1 MDILKREL
9 LDPDRYMYHDYN
21 AYRRGS
27 MYFREG
33 RVLIQNFDG
42 YQAACRVHGHHGTY
56 SVSIT
61 AGSRGSLQMTCEC
74 PQADRAPICK
84 HMIAS
89 LFAVQQYL
97 EQEGGEQW
105 RYRLMQAIDASRS
118 SKSTR
123 VLRARYAILFGLKKE
138 TSYYG
143 SENWHLIPFR
153 LNLKDWTYGEQFKA
167 LEDPEQQNLLL
178 AQHRSWTYSAS
189 SQFRTVDERTVVNAS
204 ILGVNFYNLLGK
216 EAQMYFSAD
225 VASYFPVLR
234 SLNLPL
240 FRLNDKNNNFEQR
253 LLFLDTPGR
262 FEAALAQEG
271 EDYAVHAG
279 MQVEGE
285 RFSTIKSNLELVS
298 SSPAWA
304 LAGNHLLEVENPGA
318 LELIDYFPMRIPKED
333 VQEFRDE
340 FLPKL
345 AQRIPLSG
353 DVFSWTEID
362 VPPVPRLIL
371 SDNKR
376 TLMAEM
382 RFGYGDHEVEFAKD
396 GDELTVRGVPG
407 SWGMLRIHRDP
418 EKESA
423 FYQMLTGARY
433 GLKRSVGALKDGM
446 FELRARTHPL
456 DFLTRS
462 IPLLIDA
469 GFEIYGEENL
479 KVGRI
484 NRARPTISLNITS
497 GIDWFDLDAVVS
509 YGDQEVSLRDIRRA
523 LRRKEKYVKLAD
535 GSIGQIPEE
544 WLERYKQLFDLAE
557 ETENGLRVRDFH
569 LTLVDQLLQDA
580 SATKVAAEYR
590 RRRER
595 LRGFEHIAP
604 QPVPRGFTGELR
616 PYQKAGLDWMHFL
629 HEYGFG
635 GCLADDMGLGKTV
648 EVLAFLQS
656 LREQGQAQGPSLLVV
671 PKSLLANW
679 QREVERF
686 TPELKVLEYFG
697 VSRQK
702 DAAVFD
708 ACDIVLTTYGTMLR
722 DVDFLRGCAFD
733 YAILD
738 ESQAIKNPMAQTSKA
753 ARLLQARHRLVMTG
767 TPVENNIFELWSQF
781 AFLNPGL
788 LGSVDFFKKEF
799 AAPVEKNGG
808 GDGSALQSLRKLV
821 YPFILRRT
829 KEQVAPELPA
839 RTERVLYVDLEPAQ
853 RKLYEHTRS
862 YYRKSLM
869 GLIEEEGMDQ
879 ARMKILEGLL
889 RLRQICIHPALV
901 ESGFKGKVAKFETLI
916 DTLNSLHAEG
926 HKALVFS
933 QFVKTLHM
941 LEKEL
946 QARGLRYVYLDG
958 QTNNRQ
964 EQVDRFQNEPD
975 IPFFLISLKAGG
987 VGLNLTAA
995 DYVIN
1000 IDPWWNP
1007 AVEMQAADRAH
1018 RIGQDKPVFIYK
1030 LIARDTVEEKILQLQ
1045 EKKKELVEQII
1056 STEGSFFKSLTK
1068 EDVGALFS

>member
-9 LDPDRYMYHDYN
+9 LDPDRFMYHDYN

-27 MYFREG
+27 AYYQEG
-33 RVLIQNFDG
+33 RVIVQSFDG
-42 YQAACRVHGHHGTY
+42 HETTCRVHGHHGIY
-56 SVSIT
+56 SVAIT
-61 AGSRGSLQMTCEC
+61 AASRGSIDMTCTC
-74 PQADRAPICK
+74 PQAERAPICK

-89 LFAVQQYL
+89 LFAIQKYL
-97 EQEGGEQW
+97 DEEGGDQW
-105 RYRLMQAIDASRS
+105 RYRLMQALDVSRS

-123 VLRARYAILFGLKKE
+123 TPRARYAILFGLRKE
-138 TSYYG
+138 SSYYAADHWRLV
-143 SENWHLIPFR
+143 SFR
-153 LNLKDWTYGEQFKA
+153 LNLKDWSYAEQFQA
-167 LEDPEQQNLLL
+167 TEDREQQNLLL
-178 AQHRSWTYSAS
+178 DQHRSWTYSATT
-189 SQFRTVDERTVVNAS
+189 QFRNIDERTVVNTTN
-204 ILGVNFYNLLGK
+204 LGVNAYNMIGK
-216 EAQMYFSAD
+216 EGQLYFSPNLAD
-225 VASYFPVLR
+225 YLPVLR
-234 SLNLPL
+234 SLNLPIFL
-240 FRLNDKNNNFEQR
+240 LGNNGHLFEQR
-253 LLFLDTPGR
+253 LLFIDAPGR
-262 FEAALAQEG
+262 FEAALAKEG
-271 EDYAVHAG
+271 EDFTIHAG
-279 MQVEGE
+279 MQVNGE
-285 RFSTIKSNLELVS
+285 RFSTIKSNLELIS
-298 SSPAWA
+298 TSPAWV
-304 LAGNHLLEVENPGA
+304 LAGSHLMEVENPEA
-318 LELIDYFPMRIPKED
+318 LELIQYFPLHIPKEE

-340 FLPKL
+340 FLPEL
-345 AQRIPLSG
+345 ARRIPLGG
-353 DVFSWTEID
+353 DVFSWTELD
-362 VPPVPRLIL
+362 GPPVPRLYL

-382 RFGYGDHEVEFAKD
+382 RFGYGDQEVEFSKD
-396 GDELTVRGVPG
+396 GEILTVRGIPG
-407 SWGMLRIHRDP
+407 SWGMARIHRDP
-418 EKESA
+418 DKETD
-423 FYQMLTGARY
+423 FYQMLTQARY
-433 GLKRSVGALKDGM
+433 GLKRSVGAQKDGM

-462 IPLLIDA
+462 IPLLIEA
-469 GFEIYGEENL
+469 GFEIYGEDNL
-479 KVGRI
+479 KIGRI
-484 NRARPTISLNITS
+484 NRSKPTISLNITS
-497 GIDWFDLDAVVS
+497 GIDWFDLNAVVS
-509 YGDQEVSLRDIRRA
+509 YGDQQVGLGDIRRA

-535 GSIGQIPEE
+535 GSIGQIPDE
-544 WLERYKQLFDLAE
+544 WLDRYKQLFDMAE
-557 ETENGLRVRDFH
+557 ETDDGLRVRDFH

-580 SATKVAAEYR
+580 SETNVAAEYR

-595 LRGFEHIAP
+595 LRGFEQIDP
-604 QPVPRGFTGELR
+604 QPVPAGFTGELR
-616 PYQKAGLDWMHFL
+616 SYQKAGLEWLHFL
-629 HEYGFG
+629 HDYGFG
-635 GCLADDMGLGKTV
+635 GCLADDMGLGKTI

-656 LREQGQAQGPSLLVV
+656 LREQGKTQSASLLVV

-686 TPELKVLEYFG
+686 TPGLKVLEYFG
-697 VSRQK
+697 AGREK
-702 DAAVFD
+702 DTAIFD
-708 ACDIVLTTYGTMLR
+708 GCDVILTTYGTMLR
-722 DVDFLRGCAFD
+722 DVNFLRGYTFD

-738 ESQAIKNPMAQTSKA
+738 ESQAIKNPMAQTAKA
-753 ARLLQARHRLVMTG
+753 ARLLQARHKLVMTG
-767 TPVENNIFELWSQF
+767 TPVENNTFDLWSQF

-788 LGSVDFFKKEF
+788 LGSLDYFKHEF
-799 AAPVEKNGG
+799 ASPVEKNGS
-808 GDGSALQSLRKLV
+808 DDTLQSLRKLV

-829 KEQVAPELPA
+829 KEQVAPELPP

-853 RKLYEHTRS
+853 RKLYEHTRT

-901 ESGFKGKVAKFETLI
+901 ESGFKGKVAKFETLM
-916 DTLNSLHAEG
+916 DTLDSLHAEG
-926 HKALVFS
+926 HKALIFS

-946 QARGLRYVYLDG
+946 KSRDLRYVYLDG

-964 EQVDRFQNEPD
+964 ERVDRFQNEAD

-1045 EKKKELVEQII
+1045 EKKKDLVEQII
-1056 STEGSFFKSLTK
+1056 STESSFFKSLSK